1 MIKLGD
7 TVNVS
12 YGQTTKM
19 WLVSNNNLKR
29 FAKDHPEYKGLHF
42 VVMGFIPGKGWY
54 TANNGTL
61 KELRN
66 YIKSKM

>member
-7 TVNVS
+7 TVNVND
-12 YGQTTKM
+12 GQTTKM
-19 WLVSNNNLKR
+19 WLGKNLNLKK
-29 FAKDHPEYKGLHF
+29 FALEYPEYKGLHY

-61 KELRN
+61 KNMRD